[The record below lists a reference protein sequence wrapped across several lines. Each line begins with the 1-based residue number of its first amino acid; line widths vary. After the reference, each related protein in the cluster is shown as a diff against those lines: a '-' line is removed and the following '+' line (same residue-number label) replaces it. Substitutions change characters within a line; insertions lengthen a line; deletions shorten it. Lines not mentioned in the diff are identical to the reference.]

1 MPAPLRVLVADDS
14 PTACRALA
22 AFLRAPEFEVVAAVH
37 SGEAAVECTAALRP
51 NAVTLDL
58 QMPGLGGL
66 AALDEI
72 MARCPTPVVLL
83 TGVSGD
89 SVRQTVD
96 GLARGAV
103 DFLLKFAPGRDW
115 DADTFGREVVSKV
128 RMAAGVKVVRSLPS
142 RGSSAAGLGLEPCRA
157 LTCGAISRQHGDPG
171 AVRLRQV
178 PGSQTTATE
187 TEGAPAVLVIGA
199 STGGPVAVRELLDG
213 LPRALAVLV
222 VQHMPAGFTKGFAEL
237 LARQT
242 GRAVREAEP
251 GARLEPG
258 AVLVAPGGS
267 HVALGSDLRLRP
279 VAHASGVVYRPSID
293 VAMVSA
299 ARALGA
305 RVAGAVLTGMG
316 DDGVRGLAA
325 IRVAGGRTFA
335 QNEETSVVFGMPQR
349 AAEAGAAGAVDSP
362 AGIAARISREFA
374 W

>member
-37 SGEAAVECTAALRP
+37 SGEAAVERTIALRP
-51 NAVTLDL
+51 NALTLDL
-58 QMPGLGGL
+58 QMPGIGGL

-72 MARCPTPVVLL
+72 MTRCPTPVVLL

-89 SVRQTVD
+89 AVRETVD

-103 DFLLKFAPGRDW
+103 GFLLKFAPGRDW
-115 DADTFGREVVSKV
+115 GADTFGREVVSKV
-128 RMAAGVKVVRSLPS
+128 RAAAAVKVVRSLPARS
-142 RGSSAAGLGLEPCRA
+142 TMPLAPASAGPTGN
-157 LTCGAISRQHGDPG
+157 
-171 AVRLRQV
+171 
-178 PGSQTTATE
+178 
-187 TEGAPAVLVIGA
+187 APAVLVIGA
-199 STGGPVAVRELLDG
+199 STGGPAAVRELLSG

-267 HVALGSDLRLRP
+267 HVALGSDMRLRP
-279 VAHASGVVYRPSID
+279 MAHAREIAYRPSID

-299 ARALGA
+299 ARALGP
-305 RVAGAVLTGMG
+305 RVTGVVLTGMG

-325 IRVAGGRTFA
+325 IRAAGGRTFA

>member
-1 MPAPLRVLVADDS
+1 VPAPLRVLVADDS

-37 SGEAAVECTAALRP
+37 SGEAAVERTAALRP

-66 AALDEI
+66 GALDAI
-72 MARCPTPVVLL
+72 MAKCPTPVVLL
-83 TGVSGD
+83 TGVSGE
-89 SVRQTVD
+89 SVKQTVE

-115 DADTFGREVVSKV
+115 DADTFGREVASKV
-128 RMAAGVKVVRSLPS
+128 RTAAGVKVVRSLPS
-142 RGSSAAGLGLEPCRA
+142 R
-157 LTCGAISRQHGDPG
+157 AISVAGVCDPG
-171 AVRLRQV
+171 AVRTREA
-178 PGSQTTATE
+178 PASQRPATE
-187 TEGAPAVLVIGA
+187 WGDAPAVLVIGA
-199 STGGPVAVRELLDG
+199 STGGPVAVRELLSG

-251 GARLEPG
+251 GARLDAG
-258 AVLVAPGGS
+258 AVLVAPGGA
-267 HVALGSDLRLRP
+267 HVAVGSDLRLRP
-279 VAHASGVVYRPSID
+279 VPHATGVVYRPSID
-293 VAMVSA
+293 VAMLSA

-325 IRVAGGRTFA
+325 IRAAGGRTFA